1 MGVLVVMVEWSNDA
15 PDKTGVYVMRGD
27 HDRVLYVG
35 KALKLRSRI
44 NQYLRLQD
52 SRAMIPRLVR
62 EIRDVE
68 YILTESEKEAL
79 LLERQ
84 LIKKL
89 KPKFNV
95 LLRDD
100 KNFLQV
106 RIDAKAPYPRFELVR
121 RRLQDGGR
129 YYGPFPSASVLREYV
144 RLLSRAYRLR
154 TCSDVKL
161 KQRVRPCVMYQMG
174 RCSAPCV
181 FPEDNL
187 DYRAR
192 VQKAGELLGKR
203 QKDAVK
209 LVEEMMAQAASDE
222 RYEDAARY
230 RDLLFALQS
239 IWSRQHVNVSMP
251 LDADIFAIH
260 HGPLGGAVYVLHVR
274 DSAVLGYDADF
285 NEGFISPD
293 TCDLESIVFQYYD
306 KRPPPGLILGEFLGD
321 SVTTAAILLTEEHGR
336 QVKLAHPQRG
346 QKRALLEIARTN
358 AQQVYTQRSKAT
370 ESRYELLDDLSAT
383 LDLPEPVEVVECID
397 ISSFQGTD
405 AVGAVSVARDGSLA
419 KAEYRS
425 FHIRGRSESDFEMME
440 EVVRRRVKQLADTTE
455 PRLIMVDGGRAHL
468 ARILPLIPDSE
479 GNLYPAAIAKARP
492 DQGLP
497 YDRIYLPHCREA
509 VPIPPDSRLLLFF
522 QSLRDEAH
530 RFGIEFHR
538 KKRQKRVMSSPLL
551 EIPGIGKH
559 RRLELV
565 RYFGSFKAVQE
576 ATIGQLAQVKGIST
590 AMART
595 IHGHFHDQEES
606 Q

>member
-1 MGVLVVMVEWSNDA
+1 MGVPVGMGQPTNEA

-27 HDRVLYVG
+27 HDRILYVG

-52 SRAMIPRLVR
+52 SRAMVPRLVR
-62 EIRDVE
+62 EIRDIE

-84 LIKKL
+84 LIRKL
-89 KPKFNV
+89 KPKYNV

-106 RIDAKAPYPRFELVR
+106 RIDDKAPFPRFELVR

-154 TCSDVKL
+154 TCSDIKL
-161 KQRVRPCVMYQMG
+161 RQRVRPCVMHQMG

-181 FPEDNL
+181 FPDENH

-192 VQKAGELLGKR
+192 VLKAAELLGKR
-203 QKDAVK
+203 QKDAVT
-209 LVEEMMAQAASDE
+209 LVEDMMGQAASEE
-222 RYEDAARY
+222 RFEDAARY

-239 IWSRQHVNVSMP
+239 IWSRQHVNVTMP

-260 HGPLGGAVYVLHVR
+260 HGPLGGAIYVLHVR

-285 NEGFISPD
+285 NEGFISPE
-293 TCDLESIVFQYYD
+293 TCDLESIVFQYYE
-306 KRPPPGLILGEFLGD
+306 KRPPPGLVLGEFPKSGML
-321 SVTTAAILLTEEHGR
+321 TAEQLLSEEHGH
-336 QVKLAHPQRG
+336 QVKLAHPRRG
-346 QKRALLEIARTN
+346 QKKALLEIARTN
-358 AQQVYTQRSKAT
+358 AAQVYVQRSKAT
-370 ESRYELLDDLSAT
+370 ESRYELLDTLAAT

-397 ISSFQGTD
+397 ISSFQGSD
-405 AVGAVSVARDGSLA
+405 AVGAVSVARDGALA

-425 FHIRGRSESDFEMME
+425 FHIRGRTESDFEMME

-455 PRLIMVDGGRAHL
+455 PRLLLVDGGRAHL
-468 ARILPLIPDSE
+468 ARILPLIPDAES
-479 GNLYPAAIAKARP
+479 NLFPAAIAKARP
-492 DQGLP
+492 EQGLP
-497 YDRIYLPHCREA
+497 YDRVYLPHQREA
-509 VPIPPDSRLLLFF
+509 VPLTPDSRLLLFF

-565 RYFGSFKAVQE
+565 RYFGSFKGVQE
-576 ATIGQLAQVKGIST
+576 ATIGQLTQVKGIST

>member
-1 MGVLVVMVEWSNDA
+1 MGVSVGMAEQANHA
-15 PDKTGVYVMRGD
+15 PDKTGVYIMRGD

-62 EIRDVE
+62 EIRDIE
-68 YILTESEKEAL
+68 YILTDNEKEAL

-106 RIDAKAPYPRFELVR
+106 RIDSKAAFPRFELVR
-121 RRLQDGGR
+121 RRLQDGGK

-154 TCSDVKL
+154 TCSDRKL
-161 KQRVRPCVMYQMG
+161 KQRVRPCVMHQLG
-174 RCSAPCV
+174 WCSAPCV
-181 FPEDNL
+181 YPEKNE

-192 VQKAGELLGKR
+192 ILQAAELLGKR

-209 LVEEMMAQAASDE
+209 LVEEMMSQAAADE
-222 RYEDAARY
+222 RFEEAARY

-251 LDADIFAIH
+251 LDADIFAVF

-285 NEGFISPD
+285 NEGFISPE
-293 TCDLESIVFQYYD
+293 TCDLESLVFQYYER
-306 KRPPPGLILGEFLGD
+306 RPPPGLILGEF
-321 SVTTAAILLTEEHGR
+321 STAGISAAEQLLAEEHGKR
-336 QVKLAHPQRG
+336 VKLAHPQRG
-346 QKRALLEIARTN
+346 QKKALLEIARTN
-358 AQQVYTQRSKAT
+358 AGQVYEQKSKAT
-370 ESRYELLDDLSAT
+370 ESRYELLDT
-383 LDLPEPVEVVECID
+383 LVSVLNLPEPVEVVECID

-405 AVGAVSVARDGSLA
+405 AVGAVSVARDGALA

-425 FHIRGRSESDFEMME
+425 FHIRGRAESDFEMME
-440 EVVRRRVKQLADTTE
+440 EVVRRRVKQLSGTTE
-455 PRLIMVDGGRAHL
+455 PRLILVDGGRAHL
-468 ARILPLIPDSE
+468 ARILPLIPDTES
-479 GNLYPAAIAKARP
+479 NLFPASIAKARP
-492 DQGLP
+492 KQGLP
-497 YDRIYLPHCREA
+497 QDRIYLPHNRAA
-509 VPIPPDSRLLLFF
+509 VPIPPDSRLMLFF

-538 KKRQKRVMSSPLL
+538 KKRQKRVMNSPLL

-576 ATIGQLAQVKGIST
+576 ATVGQLTQVKGIST
-590 AMART
+590 AMAKT
-595 IHGHFHDQEES
+595 IHDYLNSQEDS
-606 Q
+606 K